1 MTLTNKSCGACSVCC
16 KDLMFDLAGS
26 LKLAGVMCPHCKAP
40 DGCGIHDTRPQV
52 CRAYFCGWHHLP
64 SLGEE
69 WRPEKSEILILFRNG
84 PAPDG
89 LVDGIE
95 FHLVGSRD
103 RIFWLPLVR
112 YVGTLIEDNDPVYL
126 SIPGD
131 VGYQSPWVYLN
142 DIPSLK
148 EAIQRRDFAMTAAV
162 LGRAL
167 QVCIDFPKTKIAP
180 EEA

>member
-1 MTLTNKSCGACSVCC
+1 MTLANKSCGACSVCC

-40 DGCGIHDTRPQV
+40 DGCRIHDVRPQV

-69 WRPEKSEILILFRNG
+69 WRPEQSEILILFREG

-89 LVDGIE
+89 LMDGIE
-95 FHLVGSRD
+95 FHLVGARD
-103 RIFWLPLVR
+103 RILWLPLVR
-112 YVGTLIEDNDPVYL
+112 YIGTLIEDNDPVYL

-142 DIPSLK
+142 DIAPLK
-148 EAIQRRDFAMTAAV
+148 EGIRRRDFAITTAA
-162 LGRAL
+162 LSRAL
-167 QVCIDFPKTKIAP
+167 QVCIDFPKTRIGSSK
-180 EEA
+180 